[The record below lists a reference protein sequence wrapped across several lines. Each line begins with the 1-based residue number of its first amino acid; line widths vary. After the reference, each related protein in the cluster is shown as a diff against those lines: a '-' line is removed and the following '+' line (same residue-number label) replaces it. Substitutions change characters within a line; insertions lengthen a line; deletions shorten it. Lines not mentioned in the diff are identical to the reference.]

1 MATMSITELR
11 AERADLQRTE
21 QRLSYER
28 RLVQG
33 RIDILRAELLARAEH
48 REEAGDIAAR
58 LAAVLTDRATAGGG
72 DPLGVTSL
80 RVDVPEGSEGLFD
93 DQPADLS
100 TLELDE
106 LDRLATEL
114 EARERDLSEQRREI
128 FAAIDRLAAELADRY
143 RHEDVPVSELL
154 DG

>member
-1 MATMSITELR
+1 MATMSIAELR

-21 QRLSYER
+21 SRLSYER

-48 REEAGDIAAR
+48 REEAGDIARR
-58 LAAVLTDRATAGGG
+58 LAAVLTDRASTGGG
-72 DPLGVTSL
+72 DPMSVTSL
-80 RVDVPEGSEGLFD
+80 SVTVPDGSEGLFD

-100 TLELDE
+100 TMDLDE
-106 LDRLATEL
+106 LGRLAEEL
-114 EARERDLSEQRREI
+114 EARERELSEQRREV

-143 RHEDVPVSELL
+143 RSEDVPVAQLL